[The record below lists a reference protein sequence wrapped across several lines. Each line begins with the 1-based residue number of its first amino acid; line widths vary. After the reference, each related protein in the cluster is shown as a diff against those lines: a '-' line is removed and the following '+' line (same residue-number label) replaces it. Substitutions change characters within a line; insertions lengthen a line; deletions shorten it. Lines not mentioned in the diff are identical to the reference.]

1 MSNFN
6 KNIKKEIIVLS
17 HLQNL
22 YDNNLSKSIYD
33 FSGWPK
39 TLKKESLKKY
49 VKIDEKKV
57 KELENKFIT
66 YKNKAVFKKKIKID
80 DTKIYEISERGDY
93 INIYENKHI
102 NKLFNVQ
109 FFFECDFV
117 VKGDLN
123 ILSSYHGPEICESL
137 DIHGPKIEIPIL
149 PEPKINVPSLD
160 KKGPKID
167 MPILPGPKINV
178 PSLDI
183 DGPKIDK
190 PILPGPKINVPS
202 LDIKEPKIDKPIL
215 PGTKINIPNLDIIE
229 INKIPK
235 CIGVEEINTSR
246 YYISIIGLDNQDLIL
261 LYREI
266 KHHNFNTNTTKN
278 DYSKER
284 IKISI
289 YRLEHKKYL
298 LFQEFNADNIDI
310 IKKLSENRFISISKS
325 KVEIYSLNKGNKY
338 SIVKYFNISDICQFH
353 EFKKNNFIFCAYY
366 FLEKKSDFKIF
377 YCNELL
383 FEYSINR
390 EEIYFSD
397 FIVLKNK
404 YGIIVIDNNLLIIN
418 ILKNKIIKRYILLY
432 YDDDNLIILK
442 NYKIKKW
449 NTINDNE
456 FLLIIN
462 GNITLF
468 KLNDKFGINLEIL
481 AYYYFNNIDD
491 LIKVDENNR
500 FCLIKD
506 ENNYNNIYFY

>member
-1 MSNFN
+1 
-6 KNIKKEIIVLS
+6 
-17 HLQNL
+17 
-22 YDNNLSKSIYD
+22 
-33 FSGWPK
+33 
-39 TLKKESLKKY
+39 
-49 VKIDEKKV
+49 
-57 KELENKFIT
+57 
-66 YKNKAVFKKKIKID
+66 
-80 DTKIYEISERGDY
+80 
-93 INIYENKHI
+93 
-102 NKLFNVQ
+102 
-109 FFFECDFV
+109 
-117 VKGDLN
+117 
-123 ILSSYHGPEICESL
+123 
-137 DIHGPKIEIPIL
+137 
-149 PEPKINVPSLD
+149 
-160 KKGPKID
+160 

-183 DGPKIDK
+183 HGPKIDK
-190 PILPGPKINVPS
+190 PILLGPKINVPS

-215 PGTKINIPNLDIIE
+215 PGAKINIPSLDIHGPKIDKPILLGSKINVPSLDIHGPKIDKPILLGPKINVPSLDIKGPKTIIPSIE

-298 LFQEFNADNIDI
+298 LFQEFGADNIDF

-338 SIVKYFNISDICQFH
+338 SIVKNFNISDICQFH

-366 FLEKKSDFKIF
+366 FLEIKRDFKIF

-383 FEYSINR
+383 LEYSINR
-390 EEIYFSD
+390 EQIYFSD

-442 NYKIKKW
+442 NYEIKKW

-481 AYYYFNNIDD
+481 AYYYFNNIDG
-491 LIKVDENNR
+491 LIKVDDNNR
-500 FCLIKD
+500 FCLIKN